1 MLRCPPAGRM
11 LTRAAGSIA
20 RSLAL
25 GARASIW
32 TSGACVR
39 CLSSIEWTDLDR
51 DPRRRDRRLA
61 SEARQMEEDM
71 AMSLTLSHRSARLR
85 PQAIPSAACVYAKDS
100 FIYLSL
106 LRTADGRRCTSRW
119 LASPALRKPANFR
132 CPCPNRDA
140 N

>member
-11 LTRAAGSIA
+11 LTRAAGRAEVAWCA
-20 RSLAL
+20 RMRL
-25 GARASIW
+25 G
-32 TSGACVR
+32 GACVR